1 MINRL
6 QRMTMVWTFAAGATV
21 VLCGPSFAQKPTDA
35 QKSAIRSACRSDY
48 MAHCASVPPGGAASV
63 QCLAKNM
70 ASLSSAC
77 QAAVRAIEPT
87 AKTETPKTET
97 PKTETKAEPPP
108 VTETKPPAS
117 EASRPASESTKP
129 VEEAAKPATGTA
141 KEESKPAAE
150 ASKSAAPAS
159 AAKQPTQAQI
169 SAIRSA
175 CRSDYPSVCA
185 GVPTGGA
192 AALQC
197 LAKNQA
203 KLSPSCGKA
212 VAAVSAGATAPAAAA
227 TGAAS
232 TPAADANPS
241 PAATAPPVLVLR
253 PLRPL
258 EEMRVAR
265 SACGADVRTLCAGVP
280 AGGGRIARCLAANAA
295 ALSPACRDV
304 LSEFAAR

>member
-1 MINRL
+1 
-6 QRMTMVWTFAAGATV
+6 
-21 VLCGPSFAQKPTDA
+21 
-35 QKSAIRSACRSDY
+35 
-48 MAHCASVPPGGAASV
+48 
-63 QCLAKNM
+63 
-70 ASLSSAC
+70 
-77 QAAVRAIEPT
+77 
-87 AKTETPKTET
+87 
-97 PKTETKAEPPP
+97 
-108 VTETKPPAS
+108 
-117 EASRPASESTKP
+117 
-129 VEEAAKPATGTA
+129 
-141 KEESKPAAE
+141 
-150 ASKSAAPAS
+150 
-159 AAKQPTQAQI
+159 
-169 SAIRSA
+169 
-175 CRSDYPSVCA
+175 
-185 GVPTGGA
+185 VPTGGA